1 MCGIAGFVG
10 KGEQHEL
17 ERMID
22 ALKHR
27 GPDDRGVFLDGGV
40 GLAHARLSIIDI
52 SPSGHQP
59 MFSSDRSAAI
69 VFNGEIYNFRELKEE
84 LSAEGRVFTTG
95 SDTEV
100 ILHAYERWGTDCF
113 KHLNGM
119 FAIAIYDF
127 PKKSLILARDRMGKK
142 PLYWSQAGGTVL
154 FGSELRALSCHHLFK
169 KKLDL
174 VSVNKYFAYGY
185 VPTPHTIFEGVRKL
199 EPGTFLEHR
208 EGAIRTGKFWAVDQ
222 READIDLAEA
232 IRIVDRE
239 LDRSVKARLIADVP
253 LGIFL
258 SGGLDSST
266 IAYYAQKHSKRKI
279 KTFSVGFHEKSFDES
294 AYAREVA
301 EHLGTDHHHVML
313 PPDEA
318 LKVIPSLLD
327 LIDEPIADPSIVPT
341 YLLSKHTRREV
352 TVALGGDGG
361 DELFAGYPTFQADVF
376 VAMYRRIPAWIRKN
390 IIGKLVNALA
400 VSDKNFSLGFKVR
413 KFVEGVEGDPKYL
426 HQRWLSVMDD
436 SARRALFNPDTWE
449 KIGRKN
455 VFEDVDRYRDEV
467 AAMPDER
474 NRVLYEYMRTYMM
487 DQVLV
492 KVDRASMLNALEVR
506 APFLDRSIVDFVAP
520 LPYAF
525 KLRNLRTKYIL
536 KELMKDRL
544 PKRIVMRTK
553 KGFGLPIARWLKGD
567 LKEFCDETLS
577 RKNIDG
583 IGVLN
588 YGYVEGLKQDHF
600 SGRADNA
607 RQLWALMVF
616 VAWHKRNFAV

>member
-10 KGEQHEL
+10 KGEQREL
-17 ERMID
+17 EMMID

-27 GPDDRGVFLDGGV
+27 GPDDRGVFLRDGI
-40 GLAHARLSIIDI
+40 GLAHARLSIIDV

-59 MFSSDRSAAI
+59 MFSADLSKAI

-84 LSAEGRVFTTG
+84 LSAEGRVFVSE

-100 ILHAYERWGTDCF
+100 ILQAYDKWGTDCF
-113 KHLNGM
+113 RHLNGM
-119 FAIAIYDF
+119 FAIALYDF
-127 PKKSLILARDRMGKK
+127 TRKSLVLARDRMGKK
-142 PLYWSQAGGTVL
+142 PLYWSRVGETIL
-154 FGSELRALSCHHLFK
+154 FGSELRALSPHHLFR

-174 VSVNKYFAYGY
+174 VSVNKYFTYGY
-185 VPTPHTIFEGVRKL
+185 VPTPHTIFEGVHKL
-199 EPGTFLEHR
+199 EPGTFLEYR
-208 EGAIRTGKFWAVDQ
+208 EGGIVNEKFWTINQ
-222 READIDLAEA
+222 RPIAIDFAEA
-232 IRIVDRE
+232 VRILDRE
-239 LDRSVKARLIADVP
+239 LDRSVKARLVADVP

-279 KTFSVGFHEKSFDES
+279 KTFSVGFQEKSFDES

-301 EHLGTDHHHVML
+301 ERLGTDHHHYML
-313 PPDEA
+313 PSDEA

-361 DELFAGYPTFQADVF
+361 DELFAGYPTFQADILI
-376 VAMYRRIPAWIRKN
+376 AIYRRIPVWVRKK
-390 IIGKLVNALA
+390 IIKRIADSLA
-400 VSDKNFSLGFKVR
+400 VSDKNFSFGFKVR
-413 KFVEGVEGDPKYL
+413 KFIDGAEGDPRYL
-426 HQRWLSVMDD
+426 HQRWLSLMDD
-436 SARRALFNPDTWE
+436 EARRALFNADVW
-449 KIGRKN
+449 KKLGGRN
-455 VFEDVDRYRDEV
+455 VFEDVDRYMDEV
-467 AAMPDER
+467 AAMPDNR
-474 NRVLYEYMRTYMM
+474 NRTLYQYMRTYMM

-506 APFLDRSIVDFVAP
+506 APFLDHSVIDFVAP
-520 LPYAF
+520 LPYVF
-525 KLRNLRTKYIL
+525 KLRNFRTKYML

-544 PKRIVMRTK
+544 PKHIVMRTK

-567 LKEFCDETLS
+567 LKGFCDEMLS
-577 RKNIDG
+577 QKNVDRT
-583 IGVLN
+583 GVLN
-588 YGYVEGLKQDHF
+588 YGYIERLKRDHF
-600 SGRADNA
+600 SGQADNA

-616 VAWHKRNFAV
+616 VAWYKKNFVV